1 MEESDMPTTLKAG
14 DTAPSFKGRVA
25 DGSTLS
31 LKDLKGK
38 RNLVLYFYPMDNT
51 PGCTREARAFRDAVE
66 RFDEHGTSIV
76 GVSTQSEDSHK
87 RFTANNEL
95 PFPLLSDS
103 DKKISAAY
111 GVLKENGKT
120 AERSTFLID
129 KKGKV
134 RQVWPKV
141 SITGHVDDIV
151 STIEDLNL

>member
-1 MEESDMPTTLKAG
+1 MPTTLKSG
-14 DTAPSFKGRVA
+14 DTAPAFKGLVT
-25 DGSTLS
+25 DGSMLS
-31 LKDLKGK
+31 LKDFRDD

-51 PGCTREARAFRDAVE
+51 PGCTREARAFRDAVK
-66 RFDEHGTSIV
+66 RFDEHGTAIV
-76 GVSTQSEDSHK
+76 GVSTQSVDSHK
-87 RFTANNEL
+87 RFTTNNEL

-103 DKKISAAY
+103 DKKVSAAY

-141 SITGHVDDIV
+141 SITGHVDEII
-151 STIEDLNL
+151 SAIEEL